1 MEKRGAGAPGWRV
14 AWAELALVT
23 ALAGLAAL
31 YLVDAR
37 SVSLS
42 LNNLLLLQPTAII
55 VLGLWAVIA
64 FGCIRRR
71 DDAEAEPQRPDW
83 TARIRV
89 VSLVAAFGAFT
100 FSLERIG
107 YDIAIAV
114 FVAVALWIGGER
126 KPLTLVLFSVLF
138 TIAVVL
144 GFRMLVPYP
153 FPTTLL

>member
-1 MEKRGAGAPGWRV
+1 MQQGTGRWRV

-23 ALAGLAAL
+23 ALAALAAL

-42 LNNLLLLQPTAII
+42 VNNLLLLQPTALI

-64 FGCIRRR
+64 FGCIRR
-71 DDAEAEPQRPDW
+71 EEPGEEKPADW
-83 TARIRV
+83 PARIRV
-89 VSLVAAFGAFT
+89 ISLVAAFGAFT
-100 FSLERIG
+100 VSLERIG

-138 TIAVVL
+138 TVAVVL
-144 GFRMLVPYP
+144 GFRLLVPYP

>member
-1 MEKRGAGAPGWRV
+1 MEGRGAGWRV
-14 AWAELALVT
+14 AWGQLALVT
-23 ALAGLAAL
+23 ALAALAAL

-42 LNNLLLLQPTAII
+42 VNNLLLLQPTALV

-71 DDAEAEPQRPDW
+71 DDDVAEEGRPDW
-83 TARIRV
+83 PARIRV
-89 VSLVAAFGAFT
+89 VSLVAAFGLFT
-100 FSLERIG
+100 VSLERIG

-126 KPLTLVLFSVLF
+126 KPLTLGLFSVVF
-138 TIAVVL
+138 TVAVVM
-144 GFRMLVPYP
+144 GFRLLVPYP

>member
-1 MEKRGAGAPGWRV
+1 MQQGTGRWRV

-23 ALAGLAAL
+23 ALAALAAL

-42 LNNLLLLQPTAII
+42 VNNLLLLQPTALI
-55 VLGLWAVIA
+55 VLCLWAVIA
-64 FGCIRRR
+64 FGCVRRR
-71 DDAEAEPQRPDW
+71 EEIEGEAKPADW

-138 TIAVVL
+138 TVAVVL
-144 GFRMLVPYP
+144 GFRLLVPYP